1 MHVHALP
8 PACDPATH
16 MPRSRARVQYI
27 DTLRRRTSQATC
39 HATTQEFV
47 DIEAEEA
54 IEVSITTDPQ
64 LGTVYSVNIPIRRV
78 KPEARFGNGLIEG
91 QVADGITLEWDPAD
105 WDKDPAARFPM
116 GC

>member
-1 MHVHALP
+1 MRHRHAHAPPACMRHHVHAI
-8 PACDPATH
+8 C
-16 MPRSRARVQYI
+16 
-27 DTLRRRTSQATC
+27 RRTSPATG
-39 HATTQEFV
+39 HAAAQEFV
-47 DIEAEEA
+47 DIEAEDA